1 MTDKNICRKCLSEL
15 SELSPPLPHKTLII
29 TVSADPPPHNRAFN
43 PGLDVRAVPP
53 CFPLHASPT
62 TLPSYGMPG
71 PRKARNSGIE
81 NQLMSGN
88 RGTDLVSSRSGA
100 VFGGDLVRR
109 GSVVLVAWYEC
120 TGVSLF
126 FSFFLSF
133 FFQLFFIYCIFFP
146 RCDEIEAPFFLMP

>member
-1 MTDKNICRKCLSEL
+1 ML
-15 SELSPPLPHKTLII
+15 
-29 TVSADPPPHNRAFN
+29 
-43 PGLDVRAVPP
+43 
-53 CFPLHASPT
+53 PLHASPT

-81 NQLMSGN
+81 NQLMPGN

-100 VFGGDLVRR
+100 VFRGDLVRR

-126 FSFFLSF
+126 LSFFLSF
-133 FFQLFFIYCIFFP
+133 FLLSVIFYLLYFFSP
-146 RCDEIEAPFFLMP
+146 L